1 MKQRYLMCL
10 LLCGAMLYYQLP
22 KLSLSPGHPGLP
34 ELYSS
39 MWLVLAFFA
48 AAGNLA
54 GLLYSPGKRAGK
66 RKQGPGRK
74 RMHDYQ

>member
-22 KLSLSPGHPGLP
+22 RLSLSFDNPGLP
-34 ELYSS
+34 ELYGS
-39 MWLVLAFFA
+39 MWLLLAFFA

-54 GLLYSPGKRAGK
+54 GLLYSPGIRAGK
-66 RKQGPGRK
+66 RKHGQSRK
-74 RMHDYQ
+74 RLHDYQ